1 METKI
6 LKTQKSDGYELLDS
20 GEGFKLER
28 FGSVVV
34 SRPDPQVLWE
44 KGKGELWQT
53 AQARFTKEWNGR
65 KNIPEDWKTEI
76 EGITFN
82 LHLAS
87 FKHVGI
93 FPEQAPNWNWIQEK
107 VRNAR
112 RPTTVLNLFGY
123 TGGAT
128 LAAARAGA
136 DVVHVDGSKVSIGI
150 AKQNME
156 SSGLSDSKIR
166 FILDDA
172 LAFAKRE
179 IRRGNTY
186 DGIVMDPPASGHGPK
201 GEPWRIEKNLPEL
214 VAICEKLLSPNPL
227 FLIMNGYAAGY
238 SPIGYKN
245 TLENIEKVHGG
256 TLESGE
262 LTLEESGTRRLLPAG
277 IFARW
282 SSGV

>member
-6 LKTQKSDGYELLDS
+6 LKTTKSDGYELLDS

-28 FGSVVV
+28 FGNIVV
-34 SRPDPQVLWE
+34 SRPDPQVLWD
-44 KGKGELWQT
+44 KSNGELWQT
-53 AQARFTKEWNGR
+53 AQARFIKEWNGR
-65 KNIPEDWKTEI
+65 KNIPEDWKMEV

-107 VRNAR
+107 VGRAG
-112 RPTTVLNLFGY
+112 RPITVLNLFGY
-123 TGGAT
+123 TGGAS
-128 LAAARAGA
+128 LAAAKAGA

-156 SSGLSDSKIR
+156 SSGLSDENIR
-166 FILDDA
+166 FMLDDA

-186 DGIVMDPPASGHGPK
+186 DGIVMDPPAFGHGPK
-201 GEPWRIEKNLPEL
+201 GEPWKIEKNLPEL
-214 VAICEKLLSPNPL
+214 VAICEKLLSPKPL

-238 SPIGYKN
+238 SPIGYRN
-245 TLENIEKVHGG
+245 TLEHIEKAHGG
-256 TLESGE
+256 VIESGE
-262 LTLEESGTRRLLPAG
+262 LTIEESSTGRLLPAG